1 VFKDWDSFYLL
12 IGSAAGALIG
22 LLFVVATL
30 TSHLDAER
38 VEKSASL
45 YMTPLVLHFGVVLV
59 LSAIT
64 MAPHVHSD
72 FVMAAIG
79 LAAAGGFAV
88 ALRVAVY
95 LRLGKLI
102 QPPHWSDFW
111 WYGVG
116 PAVTY
121 LALGLAA
128 ASVRA
133 APSWAAEL
141 IAATLVGLLLLT
153 VRNAWDLVIWMAP
166 RAEHPEQLS

>member
-1 VFKDWDSFYLL
+1 VFREWDSFYLL

-30 TSHLDAER
+30 TSHIDPKEAA
-38 VEKSASL
+38 KSASV
-45 YMTPLVLHFGVVLV
+45 YMTPLVFHFGVILV
-59 LSAIT
+59 LSAIA
-64 MAPHVHSD
+64 MAPHVDRD

-79 LAAAGGFAV
+79 MAAAAGFAV
-88 ALRVAVY
+88 AVRVAVH

-102 QPPHWSDFW
+102 QPPHWSDLW

-128 ASVRA
+128 ASVGA
-133 APSWAAEL
+133 APFWAAEF

-153 VRNAWDLVIWMAP
+153 VRNAWDLVTWIAP